1 VITCRAISQQ
11 FEDLAAVKTYQLR
24 ANRIHYL
31 ADREVIPF
39 FVGMRQFLA
48 ECCCSLTY
56 RWYSSSVYCH
66 VIFLIKYR
74 EYDHSRKLP
83 VVSSSFCPSNC
94 LPLKCVQF
102 LFSSLFLLRLLRV
115 RLGLQ
120 RPPKGE
126 RTVGDWRSRFFFT
139 CQVAFLAQP
148 TVSEDHSIEWFICQ

>member
-1 VITCRAISQQ
+1 VITCKALSQQ

-83 VVSSSFCPSNC
+83 VVSSSFCSSNC

-102 LFSSLFLLRLLRV
+102 LFSSLFLLRLLQV

-126 RTVGDWRSRFFFT
+126 RTDGDWRSRFFYMPRGISR
-139 CQVAFLAQP
+139 P
-148 TVSEDHSIEWFICQ
+148 TIRRP